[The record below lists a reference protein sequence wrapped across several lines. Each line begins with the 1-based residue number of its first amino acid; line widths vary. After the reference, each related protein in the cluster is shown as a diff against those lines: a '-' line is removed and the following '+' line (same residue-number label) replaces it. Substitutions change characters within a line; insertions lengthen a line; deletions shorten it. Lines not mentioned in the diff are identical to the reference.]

1 MMPHVLRESTA
12 TVRTQIEDLQAEME
26 AGARG
31 ARRIHTEARIID
43 DRVMDHIRHT
53 ARLASLVER
62 ATEMKKSIEEQQV
75 ILRDLRT
82 AFDRLRQ
89 SMRKHPGTR

>member
-1 MMPHVLRESTA
+1 
-12 TVRTQIEDLQAEME
+12 
-26 AGARG
+26 
-31 ARRIHTEARIID
+31 
-43 DRVMDHIRHT
+43 
-53 ARLASLVER
+53 
-62 ATEMKKSIEEQQV
+62 MKKSIEEQQV